1 MPSHWGFAY
10 SLPSVV
16 VIIHVLV
23 IATDLIPNIKGGSLS
38 HTVLSF
44 MAVILKAWSGV
55 VSGYTEILS
64 GVSMS
69 PKLLFVIILRY
80 YFTF

>member
-23 IATDLIPNIKGGSLS
+23 IATDLIPDIKGGSLS

-44 MAVILKAWSGV
+44 MAAILKAWSG
-55 VSGYTEILS
+55 YPEILS